1 MKLYVISADTYNGS
15 WGSRISM
22 FGVFD
27 EEHVYDALE
36 ELQKEYDYY
45 FEVNEISLNEYNE
58 TYLGGYFEQMKL
70 RFHLGNNIMK
80 IKFKN
85 ENYLEPIKSTDI
97 KRSYRV
103 DKLKEFYLKYPDVF
117 LENYFDIE
125 LLEYQ
130 KLFIRLIVRDTDK

>member
-1 MKLYVISADTYNGS
+1 
-15 WGSRISM
+15 
-22 FGVFD
+22 
-27 EEHVYDALE
+27 
-36 ELQKEYDYY
+36 
-45 FEVNEISLNEYNE
+45 
-58 TYLGGYFEQMKL
+58 MKL

-130 KLFIRLIVRDTDK
+130 KLFIRLIVRDKK

>member
-1 MKLYVISADTYNGS
+1 
-15 WGSRISM
+15 
-22 FGVFD
+22 
-27 EEHVYDALE
+27 
-36 ELQKEYDYY
+36 
-45 FEVNEISLNEYNE
+45 
-58 TYLGGYFEQMKL
+58 
-70 RFHLGNNIMK
+70 MK

-85 ENYLEPIKSTDI
+85 GSYLESIKSTDV
-97 KRSYRV
+97 KRSYRA

>member
-1 MKLYVISADTYNGS
+1 
-15 WGSRISM
+15 
-22 FGVFD
+22 
-27 EEHVYDALE
+27 
-36 ELQKEYDYY
+36 
-45 FEVNEISLNEYNE
+45 
-58 TYLGGYFEQMKL
+58 
-70 RFHLGNNIMK
+70 MK

-97 KRSYRV
+97 KRSYRAN
-103 DKLKEFYLKYPDVF
+103 KLKKFYLKYPDVF

>member
-1 MKLYVISADTYNGS
+1 
-15 WGSRISM
+15 
-22 FGVFD
+22 
-27 EEHVYDALE
+27 
-36 ELQKEYDYY
+36 
-45 FEVNEISLNEYNE
+45 
-58 TYLGGYFEQMKL
+58 
-70 RFHLGNNIMK
+70 MK

-97 KRSYRV
+97 KRSYRA
-103 DKLKEFYLKYPDVF
+103 DKLKEFYLKYPDIF

>member
-1 MKLYVISADTYNGS
+1 
-15 WGSRISM
+15 
-22 FGVFD
+22 
-27 EEHVYDALE
+27 
-36 ELQKEYDYY
+36 
-45 FEVNEISLNEYNE
+45 
-58 TYLGGYFEQMKL
+58 
-70 RFHLGNNIMK
+70 MK

-85 ENYLEPIKSTDI
+85 GSYLKSIKSNDI

>member
-1 MKLYVISADTYNGS
+1 MKLYVISADTYNDS
-15 WGSRISM
+15 WGSQISM

-27 EEHVYDALE
+27 EEHVYDALK

-45 FEVNEISLNEYNE
+45 FEVNEISLNERNE

-70 RFHLGNNIMK
+70 RFHLENNIMK

-97 KRSYRV
+97 KRSYRA

-117 LENYFDIE
+117 IENYFDIE

>member
-1 MKLYVISADTYNGS
+1 MKP
-15 WGSRISM
+15 
-22 FGVFD
+22 
-27 EEHVYDALE
+27 
-36 ELQKEYDYY
+36 
-45 FEVNEISLNEYNE
+45 
-58 TYLGGYFEQMKL
+58 
-70 RFHLGNNIMK
+70 RFHFENNIMK

-85 ENYLEPIKSTDI
+85 GNYLEPIKSTDI
-97 KRSYRV
+97 KRSCRA